1 MIKNSHTII
10 KVTSAAL
17 LLFFSIHSLSVH
29 GFADS
34 LIYCF
39 ESNGD
44 INIEST
50 SSLSFGIASDCDLH
64 ADIIFSDTDAEFHS
78 DSDYCI
84 ECNDLELDET
94 CAKDNRV
101 NRFDQDKSIE
111 KINNDLYQLVSILP
125 NSAKKQLSEFIPP
138 IIEHQE
144 LASLRTVVLLN

>member
-1 MIKNSHTII
+1 M
-10 KVTSAAL
+10 AL
-17 LLFFSIHSLSVH
+17 LLVCVLSLHALTAH
-29 GFADS
+29 GFANS
-34 LIYCF
+34 LVYCF
-39 ESNGD
+39 EENGD

-50 SSLSFGIASDCDLH
+50 SLLSFGIASDCDLH